1 MFLLRISQAF
11 QQANI
16 PYALVG
22 GYAVALHGAVR
33 GTIDVDI
40 IINLDK
46 THFEQAEQLALDLG
60 LQPRLPIHAAELFEH
75 REQYIQEKNLIAWS
89 FVNPDKPSE
98 CLDIIIT
105 EDLKHKHIEDKML
118 NDQCIQVLSIDDLIA
133 MKKVSGRAQDVE
145 DIKALQALNR

>member
-1 MFLLRISQAF
+1 MFLLRITQAF
-11 QQANI
+11 DNANI

-40 IINLDK
+40 IITLSQKSFKD
-46 THFEQAEQLALDLG
+46 TESLLLQLG
-60 LQPRLPIHAAELFEH
+60 LQPRLPISAQDLFEH
-75 REQYIQEKNLIAWS
+75 RTRYIQEKNLVAWS

-105 EDLKHKHIEDKML
+105 EDLSLKKVVSKHVGEQTIR
-118 NDQCIQVLSIDDLIA
+118 VLEKNDLIA
-133 MKKVSGRAQDVE
+133 MKRLSGRPQDME
-145 DIKALQALNR
+145 DIKALEALS